1 MHLMYHQ
8 FSPNLQQNSSK
19 NVSNDPNL
27 SQFTSPLNNINS
39 IVIEVL
45 TEQTK
50 DPPQTRRKHMTSKK
64 SKSILED

>member
-27 SQFTSPLNNINS
+27 SQSTSPLNNINS

-45 TEQTK
+45 TSDKKKTYDIKKKQIHI
-50 DPPQTRRKHMTSKK
+50 RRLKNR
-64 SKSILED
+64 